1 MKLNRIFASM
11 LILAATATAS
21 FADGVVTMNWN
32 SCTGPVDISAAGGT
46 VLNAYVS
53 VLGQSQTSQSYQC
66 VAIGGQPGGAMR
78 DAWRF
83 DPAGCDNGFFTLN
96 HLAPSAVSKTCPSI
110 QGSNASLQIKDY
122 SFDPTTGKCKIVLA
136 NAYPNNGLGNPA
148 ATNPAVHY
156 FLANYSFDMTFAVPG
171 AGSPPATCGGIEVPA
186 CWALTSA
193 SWLDTNNNEIFWT
206 HGSDFLTVND
216 PNNAQHCP
224 GSVPAQSTTWGKV
237 KGQYR

>member
-21 FADGVVTMNWN
+21 FADGVVSMNWN
-32 SCTGPVDISAAGGT
+32 SCVGPVDITASST
-46 VLNAYVS
+46 KLEAYVS
-53 VLGQSQTSQSYQC
+53 VLGQSQTAQSYQC
-66 VAIGGQPGGAMR
+66 VAWGNQPGGPMR

-83 DPAGCDNGFFTLN
+83 DPTGCDNGFFILN
-96 HLAPSAVSKTCPSI
+96 HTAPSAVSKVCPSF
-110 QGSNASLQIKDY
+110 QGALQSLQIKDY
-122 SFDPTTGKCKIVLA
+122 MFDATTGKCRIVLA
-136 NAYPNNGLGNPA
+136 NAFPNGGLGNPA

-156 FLANYSFDMTFAVPG
+156 FLANYEFDMSFAVAG
-171 AGSPPATCGGIEVPA
+171 AGDPPNTCGGLEVPA

-193 SWLDTNNNEIFWT
+193 SWLDTNGNEIFWT
-206 HGSDFLTVND
+206 HGQDFLTVND

-224 GSVPAQSTTWGKV
+224 GTVPTQATTWGKV